1 MLIIAGT
8 LTVDAEHRGAMLD
21 SVKPMVEATLAES
34 GCQAYAFTPDPD
46 DPGLVRLYELWD
58 DEEALAGHMAS
69 DHMAAW
75 RKRAADLSITGRDI
89 KKYTI
94 SDVARLG

>member
-8 LTVDAEHRGAMLD
+8 LTVDAEGRNEMLD
-21 SVKPMVEATLAES
+21 AVKPMVEASLAEP
-34 GCQAYAFTPDPD
+34 GCRAYAFTPDPN

-58 DEEALAGHMAS
+58 DEEALAGHAAS

-75 RKRAADLSITGRDI
+75 RKRAADLPITGRDL
-89 KKYTI
+89 KKFTI
-94 SDVARLG
+94 SDVVPLV

>member
-8 LTVDAEHRGAMLD
+8 LTVDAERRGEMLE
-21 SVKPMVEATLAES
+21 SVKSMVDATLAEP
-34 GCQAYAFTPDPD
+34 GCRAYAFTPDPND
-46 DPGLVRLYELWD
+46 AGLVRLYELWD

-75 RKRAADLSITGRDI
+75 RKRAADLPITGRDI
-89 KKYTI
+89 MKYTI
-94 SDVARLG
+94 SDVERLG